1 LKYPFEIFLGLRYL
15 ASKRKRAGIS
25 VMTWLSVAGVVIG
38 VMAVNVVLS
47 VMNGFSEDLKSRI
60 VGLNPH
66 IIISGNLN
74 QPLADYDR
82 VTRTIRSMEHVKFV
96 GPFVEGQALARSR
109 ERSLGVMVWGVEP
122 TQPQAIADL
131 DKYLLREAK
140 TLDLRPPAAPGAGLA
155 ERIFLG
161 YELAR
166 RLQASVG
173 DDLIL
178 FLPILQATPLGMTPR
193 SVKFQVV
200 GLLKTGMFD
209 YDATYT
215 YVSLPVGQKIYDLAE
230 NATGVAVKVDNVD
243 KASLVAKAIREK
255 FHGKYFVRD
264 WLQMNHNLF
273 VALQMERMV
282 MGIILS
288 LIVLVAVMSIV
299 STLILLVMEKT
310 KEIGILKAMG
320 SSRSSITFIFVFEGL
335 VIGVIGIVIG
345 LLLGFVMCSLI
356 ALIPIPMPGG
366 GMVYYIDRLP
376 VKVDALVCYCIVP
389 LVSIFLCFLSTLYP
403 ALQAANL
410 EPVEA
415 IRYG

>member
-15 ASKRKRAGIS
+15 ASKRKRSGIS

-66 IIISGNLN
+66 IIISGYMN
-74 QPLADYDR
+74 QPLGDYDR
-82 VTRTIRSMEHVKFV
+82 VTRTIRSMEHVKYV

-122 TQPQAIADL
+122 TEPQAIADL
-131 DKYLLREAK
+131 DKYLLQEAK
-140 TLDLRPPAAPGAGLA
+140 SLDLRPPETQGSGRT

-161 YELAR
+161 HELAR

-193 SVKFQVV
+193 SVKFQIV

-215 YVSLPVGQKIYDLAE
+215 YVSLSVGQKIYDLE
-230 NATGVAVKVDNVD
+230 KNATGVAVKVDNVD
-243 KASLVAKAIREK
+243 KAFQVAKSIREK
-255 FHGKYFVRD
+255 FHGKYYVRD
-264 WLQMNHNLF
+264 WLQMNRNLF

-310 KEIGILKAMG
+310 REIGILKAMG
-320 SSRSSITFIFVFEGL
+320 SSKGSITFIFVFEGL
-335 VIGVIGIVIG
+335 VIGVIGIAIG
-345 LLLGFVMCSLI
+345 LFLGFVVCTLI

-376 VKVDALVCYCIVP
+376 VKVDALVCYGIVP